1 MFPPFFRAATGVNV
15 MSTITSRI
23 AEFTAAL
30 TYADLPVA
38 VREKVKVSLLHNLGM
53 AVSAGTLVDVSNRY
67 AAELNESGSSASS
80 RLLLSGK
87 VASPETAAFLNGILI
102 HARCQDDVYFPGLM
116 HIGTIVTPA
125 VLAIGEKINCTG
137 EELITALA
145 AGYEAAGALSD
156 GYAVRTTARGFRASG
171 IFGVFGATAAVA
183 KLLGLNAAQTAN
195 ALGIAASMAAGT
207 NQTWLSG
214 TQEWQFQIGLAARNG
229 ILAANLAA
237 AGGTGSPE
245 ALEGKGGFYAAFMG
259 STQGVEK
266 IGYDLGSLWRSLSI
280 TYKPYPVCG
289 ILQGPVVEAIEM
301 AKEYEID
308 PEQISA
314 VRISLPVAEAAY
326 PGTDYTGPFYDVGNA
341 LMSSQYCLAVALLK
355 RSFQSEDLLSR
366 EDAALLKL
374 VQQIKVIPDES
385 LKPRSFILEI
395 DAKDGKTLTKVSSS
409 SEDDFDWDRN
419 EEVAHLESM
428 ATEMPFSAD
437 RLNNLISMTL
447 TAEEHTAKE
456 LVTATIV

>member
-1 MFPPFFRAATGVNV
+1 MFPTFFSRTGANV

-30 TYADLPVA
+30 KYADLPLT
-38 VREKVKVSLLHNLGM
+38 VREKIKVSLLHNLGM
-53 AVSAGTLVDVSNRY
+53 AVSAESLVEVSNRY
-67 AAELNESGSSASS
+67 AAELNEGGASATS

-125 VLAIGEKINCTG
+125 VLAVGEKINCSG

-145 AGYEAAGALSD
+145 AGYETAGALSD

-171 IFGVFGATAAVA
+171 IFGVFGATAAVT

-259 STQGVEK
+259 STEGVEK
-266 IGYDLGSLWRSLSI
+266 IGHDLSSLWRSLSI

-289 ILQGPVVEAIEM
+289 ILQGPVVEAIVM

-314 VRISLPVAEAAY
+314 IRLTLPASEAAY
-326 PGTDYTGPFYDVGNA
+326 PGTDYLGPFYDVGNA
-341 LMSSQYCLAVALLK
+341 LMSAQYCLAVALLK
-355 RSFQSEDLLSR
+355 RSFQSEDLLKR
-366 EDAALLKL
+366 DDPTLLRL
-374 VQQIKVIPDES
+374 VHQIKVIPDET

-395 DAKDGKTLTKVSSS
+395 DAKDGKTLTKISSS
-409 SEDDFDWDRN
+409 SEDEFDWDRN
-419 EEVAHLESM
+419 EEIAHLESM
-428 ATEMPFSAD
+428 ADEIPFGAD
-437 RLNNLISMTL
+437 QLKNLISMTL

-456 LVTATIV
+456 IISATII